1 MNTKS
6 GESCRPVVNTWGRDE
21 EDEDKDDNVKL
32 ALAFVSGDVWMYIA
46 VP

>member
-6 GESCRPVVNTWGRDE
+6 GESCRLVVYTWGGE
-21 EDEDKDDNVKL
+21 EDEDEDDNVKL
-32 ALAFVSGDVWMYIA
+32 ALAFVSGDVRMYIA

>member
-6 GESCRPVVNTWGRDE
+6 GESCRLVVYTWGGE
-21 EDEDKDDNVKL
+21 EDEDDNVKL
-32 ALAFVSGDVWMYIA
+32 ALAFVSGDVRMYIA